1 MHLNLDGNSLA
12 ELPLE
17 LPPTL
22 EELKVS
28 ENKLRTIDEERL
40 SGAEHALI
48 TCPYA
53 FLCHRGGTLFAVL
66 PDEQLARFFRSR
78 HHLSGDTLS

>member
-1 MHLNLDGNSLA
+1 MNGNSLA

-28 ENKLRTIDEERL
+28 ENKLRAIDEERL
-40 SGAEHALI
+40 SGTKHALV
-48 TCPYA
+48 TCPCTS
-53 FLCHRGGTLFAVL
+53 LSPGGIFICGIA
-66 PDEQLARFFRSR
+66 
-78 HHLSGDTLS
+78 G